1 MNPTALIA
9 EDEPL
14 LAQALKAEL
23 AAAWPQLQVL
33 ATAGDGRSAV
43 REALRLLPQVL
54 FFDIRMPGLDGLGA
68 AAELADRWPVD
79 EAPMPQLVFVTAYDE
94 YAARA
99 FETQAIDYVLKPVQP
114 ERLRKTV
121 LRLQQAL
128 AAQLRVKPAPAAA
141 DEALERT
148 LAQWRQVLA
157 AAAGNGGSAPP
168 AASTAPLKM
177 IAASE
182 AGGSTV
188 RMVPID
194 EVLYFE
200 AADKYIRV
208 LTATNEYLIRTPL
221 KQLLAQLDPEIFW
234 QVHRAVVVRSSAIEA
249 VHRDEAGKLHLDLRG
264 RPEKS
269 PSAGSTATCF
279 APCEIAGAAF
289 AHKKADP
296 GRSAF
301 SSGGCLPPAE
311 PLSAS
316 GDGRGSSRADRSS
329 AAVRS
334 TPAARST
341 PGPGGSRPAAADG
354 STRAAA
360 RRNTPARGPY
370 RPAPGSR
377 PERPHPRQPLAGP
390 RRPTSSRRH
399 GHWPRWPQT
408 MHRLPRHPR
417 RPI

>member
-43 REALRLLPQVL
+43 REALHLLPQVL

-148 LAQWRQVLA
+148 LAQWREVLA

-208 LTATNEYLIRTPL
+208 LTATHEYLIRTPL

-264 RPEKS
+264 RPEKI
-269 PSAGSTATCF
+269 PV
-279 APCEIAGAAF
+279 
-289 AHKKADP
+289 
-296 GRSAF
+296 
-301 SSGGCLPPAE
+301 
-311 PLSAS
+311 
-316 GDGRGSSRADRSS
+316 SRLY
-329 AAVRS
+329 
-334 TPAARST
+334 
-341 PGPGGSRPAAADG
+341 GHLF
-354 STRAAA
+354 RA
-360 RRNTPARGPY
+360 
-370 RPAPGSR
+370 
-377 PERPHPRQPLAGP
+377 
-390 RRPTSSRRH
+390 
-399 GHWPRWPQT
+399 
-408 MHRLPRHPR
+408 M
-417 RPI
+417 

>member
-23 AAAWPQLQVL
+23 AAAWPELQVL
-33 ATAGDGRSAV
+33 AITGDGRSAV

-54 FFDIRMPGLDGLGA
+54 FLDIRMPGLDGLGA
-68 AAELADRWPVD
+68 AAELADSWPVA

-114 ERLRKTV
+114 GRLRKTV

-128 AAQLRVKPAPAAA
+128 AAQQPSKAAPATA
-141 DEALERT
+141 DEMLERT
-148 LAQWRQVLA
+148 LAQWREVLA
-157 AAAGNGGSAPP
+157 AASGNGASAPP
-168 AASTAPLKM
+168 ATAPLRI
-177 IAASE
+177 IAASD

-208 LTATNEYLIRTPL
+208 LTASHEYLIRTPL
-221 KQLLAQLDPEIFW
+221 KQLLTQLDPAIFW

-264 RPEKS
+264 RPEKI
-269 PSAGSTATCF
+269 PV
-279 APCEIAGAAF
+279 
-289 AHKKADP
+289 
-296 GRSAF
+296 
-301 SSGGCLPPAE
+301 
-311 PLSAS
+311 
-316 GDGRGSSRADRSS
+316 SRLY
-329 AAVRS
+329 
-334 TPAARST
+334 
-341 PGPGGSRPAAADG
+341 GHLF
-354 STRAAA
+354 RA
-360 RRNTPARGPY
+360 
-370 RPAPGSR
+370 
-377 PERPHPRQPLAGP
+377 
-390 RRPTSSRRH
+390 
-399 GHWPRWPQT
+399 
-408 MHRLPRHPR
+408 M
-417 RPI
+417 

>member
-1 MNPTALIA
+1 M
-9 EDEPL
+9 
-14 LAQALKAEL
+14 
-23 AAAWPQLQVL
+23 
-33 ATAGDGRSAV
+33 

-54 FFDIRMPGLDGLGA
+54 LFDIRMPGLDGLGA
-68 AAELADRWPVD
+68 AAELADRWPAD

-128 AAQLRVKPAPAAA
+128 AVQQQAKPAPAAA

-157 AAAGNGGSAPP
+157 AAAGNGSSPQP
-168 AASTAPLKM
+168 ASTAPLKM

-208 LTATNEYLIRTPL
+208 LTATHEYLIRTPL
-221 KQLLAQLDPEIFW
+221 KQLLAQLDPETFW

-264 RPEKS
+264 RTEKI
-269 PSAGSTATCF
+269 PV
-279 APCEIAGAAF
+279 
-289 AHKKADP
+289 
-296 GRSAF
+296 
-301 SSGGCLPPAE
+301 
-311 PLSAS
+311 
-316 GDGRGSSRADRSS
+316 SRLY
-329 AAVRS
+329 
-334 TPAARST
+334 
-341 PGPGGSRPAAADG
+341 GHLF
-354 STRAAA
+354 RA
-360 RRNTPARGPY
+360 
-370 RPAPGSR
+370 
-377 PERPHPRQPLAGP
+377 
-390 RRPTSSRRH
+390 
-399 GHWPRWPQT
+399 
-408 MHRLPRHPR
+408 M
-417 RPI
+417 

>member
-23 AAAWPQLQVL
+23 AAAWPELQVV
-33 ATAGDGRSAV
+33 ATTGDGRSAV

-68 AAELADRWPVD
+68 AAELADSWPAD

-128 AAQLRVKPAPAAA
+128 TAQQPSKPAQAAA
-141 DEALERT
+141 DETLERT

-157 AAAGNGGSAPP
+157 AASGGAQTSAAAPLRMV
-168 AASTAPLKM
+168 AASD
-177 IAASE
+177 

-208 LTATNEYLIRTPL
+208 LTAQHEYLIRTPL
-221 KQLLAQLDPEIFW
+221 KQLLTQLDPEVFW
-234 QVHRAVVVRSSAIEA
+234 QVHRAVVVRSSTIEA

-264 RPEKS
+264 RSEKIPVS
-269 PSAGSTATCF
+269 RLY
-279 APCEIAGAAF
+279 
-289 AHKKADP
+289 AHL
-296 GRSAF
+296 F
-301 SSGGCLPPAE
+301 
-311 PLSAS
+311 
-316 GDGRGSSRADRSS
+316 RA
-329 AAVRS
+329 
-334 TPAARST
+334 
-341 PGPGGSRPAAADG
+341 
-354 STRAAA
+354 
-360 RRNTPARGPY
+360 
-370 RPAPGSR
+370 
-377 PERPHPRQPLAGP
+377 
-390 RRPTSSRRH
+390 
-399 GHWPRWPQT
+399 
-408 MHRLPRHPR
+408 M
-417 RPI
+417 

>member
-14 LAQALKAEL
+14 LAHALKAEL
-23 AAAWPQLQVL
+23 AAAWPELQLL

-68 AAELADRWPVD
+68 AAELADRWPTD

-128 AAQLRVKPAPAAA
+128 AAQQQQTKSAPAAA

-157 AAAGNGGSAPP
+157 AAGNGGSAPR
-168 AASTAPLKM
+168 ASTAPLRM

-182 AGGSTV
+182 AGGTTV

-208 LTATNEYLIRTPL
+208 LTATHEYLIRTPL
-221 KQLLAQLDPEIFW
+221 KQLLTQLDLEVFW
-234 QVHRAVVVRSSAIEA
+234 QVHRAAVVRSSAIEA

-264 RPEKS
+264 RPEKI
-269 PSAGSTATCF
+269 PV
-279 APCEIAGAAF
+279 
-289 AHKKADP
+289 
-296 GRSAF
+296 
-301 SSGGCLPPAE
+301 
-311 PLSAS
+311 
-316 GDGRGSSRADRSS
+316 SRLY
-329 AAVRS
+329 
-334 TPAARST
+334 
-341 PGPGGSRPAAADG
+341 GHLF
-354 STRAAA
+354 RA
-360 RRNTPARGPY
+360 
-370 RPAPGSR
+370 
-377 PERPHPRQPLAGP
+377 
-390 RRPTSSRRH
+390 
-399 GHWPRWPQT
+399 
-408 MHRLPRHPR
+408 M
-417 RPI
+417 

>member
-23 AAAWPQLQVL
+23 AAAWPELQVL
-33 ATAGDGRSAV
+33 ATAGDGRAAV
-43 REALRLLPQVL
+43 REALRMLPQVL

-68 AAELADRWPVD
+68 AAELADSWPTD

-99 FETQAIDYVLKPVQP
+99 FETRAIDYVLKPVQP

-128 AAQLRVKPAPAAA
+128 TAQQPSKPAPNGA
-141 DEALERT
+141 DEVLEQT

-157 AAAGNGGSAPP
+157 AASGGAQAPG
-168 AASTAPLKM
+168 TAPLRL

-208 LTATNEYLIRTPL
+208 LTATHEYLIRTPL
-221 KQLLAQLDPEIFW
+221 KQLLTQLDSEVFW

-264 RPEKS
+264 RPEKI
-269 PSAGSTATCF
+269 PV
-279 APCEIAGAAF
+279 
-289 AHKKADP
+289 
-296 GRSAF
+296 
-301 SSGGCLPPAE
+301 
-311 PLSAS
+311 
-316 GDGRGSSRADRSS
+316 SRLY
-329 AAVRS
+329 
-334 TPAARST
+334 
-341 PGPGGSRPAAADG
+341 GHLF
-354 STRAAA
+354 RA
-360 RRNTPARGPY
+360 
-370 RPAPGSR
+370 
-377 PERPHPRQPLAGP
+377 
-390 RRPTSSRRH
+390 
-399 GHWPRWPQT
+399 
-408 MHRLPRHPR
+408 M
-417 RPI
+417 

>member
-1 MNPTALIA
+1 MKPTALIA

-14 LAQALKAEL
+14 LAQALRAEL
-23 AAAWPQLQVL
+23 AAAWPELQVL
-33 ATAGDGRSAV
+33 AIAGDGRSAV

-54 FFDIRMPGLDGLGA
+54 FFDIRMPGLDGLAA
-68 AAELADRWPVD
+68 AAELADSWPAD

-128 AAQLRVKPAPAAA
+128 AVQQQAKPVPAAN

-157 AAAGNGGSAPP
+157 AAAGNGASPQP
-168 AASTAPLKM
+168 ASTAPLKM

-188 RMVPID
+188 RMVPIG

-208 LTATNEYLIRTPL
+208 LTATHEYLIRTPL
-221 KQLLAQLDPEIFW
+221 KQLLAQLDPETFW

-264 RPEKS
+264 RTEKI
-269 PSAGSTATCF
+269 PV
-279 APCEIAGAAF
+279 
-289 AHKKADP
+289 
-296 GRSAF
+296 
-301 SSGGCLPPAE
+301 
-311 PLSAS
+311 
-316 GDGRGSSRADRSS
+316 SRLY
-329 AAVRS
+329 
-334 TPAARST
+334 
-341 PGPGGSRPAAADG
+341 GHLF
-354 STRAAA
+354 RA
-360 RRNTPARGPY
+360 
-370 RPAPGSR
+370 
-377 PERPHPRQPLAGP
+377 
-390 RRPTSSRRH
+390 
-399 GHWPRWPQT
+399 
-408 MHRLPRHPR
+408 M
-417 RPI
+417 

>member
-148 LAQWRQVLA
+148 LAQWREVLA

-208 LTATNEYLIRTPL
+208 LTATHEYLIRTPL

-264 RPEKS
+264 RPEKI
-269 PSAGSTATCF
+269 PV
-279 APCEIAGAAF
+279 
-289 AHKKADP
+289 
-296 GRSAF
+296 
-301 SSGGCLPPAE
+301 
-311 PLSAS
+311 
-316 GDGRGSSRADRSS
+316 SRLY
-329 AAVRS
+329 
-334 TPAARST
+334 
-341 PGPGGSRPAAADG
+341 GHLF
-354 STRAAA
+354 RA
-360 RRNTPARGPY
+360 
-370 RPAPGSR
+370 
-377 PERPHPRQPLAGP
+377 
-390 RRPTSSRRH
+390 
-399 GHWPRWPQT
+399 
-408 MHRLPRHPR
+408 M
-417 RPI
+417 